1 MNPIDVYF
9 STLSDNHSL
18 LLVLLEEQLLN
29 HQNKPE
35 SNRIAREIQEFI
47 PCLSFG
53 DAQTIVY
60 EQLAKIA
67 FRNALVEIKRG

>member
-9 STLSDNHSL
+9 SIISNNRSL
-18 LLVLLEEQLLN
+18 LLILFEEQLLE
-29 HQNKPE
+29 HQNRPE
-35 SNRIAREIQEFI
+35 NNRIAREIQEFI

-67 FRNALVEIKRG
+67 FKKCINDDR